1 MCTLDPLGYAY
12 SQYLA
17 LPFLVLDRAIE
28 QMIENP
34 SEAHKQAL
42 DLVQDTCT
50 KMILHNQ
57 SLKEEVLEKAIA
69 FVAAPE
75 NRTVDVVPAPR
86 VLLMQLLSW
95 N

>member
-12 SQYLA
+12 SQCLA

-42 DLVQDTCT
+42 DLVQDTCI
-50 KMILHNQ
+50 KMILHNKKKKARECYC
-57 SLKEEVLEKAIA
+57 SKIRTEDVL
-69 FVAAPE
+69 
-75 NRTVDVVPAPR
+75 PALS
-86 VLLMQLLSW
+86 VLLV
-95 N
+95 